1 MTDERETISSIMDY
15 LGQMS
20 SHLLEITQT
29 ISLFGN
35 ILRRLENELSNS
47 PYLAT
52 EPKEA
57 DEIENLEALK
67 ELAGRTA

>member
-35 ILRRLENELSNS
+35 ILKRLEHKLSDS
-47 PYLAT
+47 HYLAT
-52 EPKEA
+52 QPKEA
-57 DEIENLEALK
+57 DEIERLEALK

>member
-35 ILRRLENELSNS
+35 ILKRLEHELSDS

-52 EPKEA
+52 QPKEA
-57 DEIENLEALK
+57 DEIERLEALK